1 MQPTNTKGEE
11 GGSQKTGGARARSQA
26 KELVCVDI
34 LVRIRKPDA
43 GSGGAY
49 AAPLSVD
56 WPGRVSQTDTS
67 TGIVLDLES
76 RTLRSIPP

>member
-1 MQPTNTKGEE
+1 MSD
-11 GGSQKTGGARARSQA
+11 SQKTGGARARSQA

-67 TGIVLDLES
+67 TGVVLVDLES
-76 RTLRSIPP
+76 STLRSISP